1 VNAPSDEQLL
11 ADYLNGNEASFELL
25 VRRYARELYQFAMR
39 FTGNAVSA
47 EDVVQ
52 ETLLQLHTSAASFD
66 RERRFK
72 PWLFTIVANKARD
85 HLRRRQRKRELAID
99 AFVDQESSAGQR
111 FVELFSSDTTPPDD
125 DLLIDERRRIVRET
139 VESLPERLREV
150 LILAYYHRFSYND
163 IAEVI
168 GIPLG
173 TVKSR
178 LHAAVAQFAEAY
190 EAGVKKQLEQHPP
203 S

>member
-1 VNAPSDEQLL
+1 MNAPSDEQLL